1 MTAVLLAGA
10 VAGLG
15 LVLAVSALV
24 ARGPSGPV
32 ALARLDLARER
43 RGRAARLA
51 ATAIRDRTESPAAR
65 RLGAGLADLLA
76 SRGISL
82 DPVRRDLAITGRSLE
97 SHLAQ
102 SLATAAAGS
111 VSIGVAGL
119 VWSLVV
125 SGTAVTAFPLAG
137 LAAGGLVGAVLPTVA
152 VRTRATERRG
162 DFRHT
167 VGAFLDLVA
176 LNLAGGRGVPEALM
190 SAAAIGDSPAM
201 QAITRTLED
210 ARLQGITPW
219 AALGRLG
226 DELGIEELV
235 DLASALGLVAD
246 DGAKIR
252 DSLAA
257 RAATLRR
264 RELADLE
271 GKAQE
276 RSQTM
281 LLAQFLMCAGFLVFL
296 IYPPLANV
304 LASEAL

>member
-1 MTAVLLAGA
+1 MTGVLVAGA
-10 VAGLG
+10 MTGLG
-15 LVLAVSALV
+15 LLLAIGALV
-24 ARGPSGPV
+24 ARVPSGPV
-32 ALARLDLARER
+32 ALARLDLARRR
-43 RGRAARLA
+43 RGRDAVLA
-51 ATAIRDRTESPAAR
+51 ATATRDRAESLAAR
-65 RLGAGLADLLA
+65 RVGAAVADILA
-76 SRGISL
+76 SHGIAL
-82 DPVRRDLAITGRSLE
+82 DQVRTDLAITGRSLE

-102 SLATAAAGS
+102 SLATAAAGAWS
-111 VSIGVAGL
+111 MGAGGL
-119 VWSLVV
+119 VWSVV
-125 SGTAVTAFPLAG
+125 AGGPLTAVPLA
-137 LAAGGLVGAVLPTVA
+137 AVAIGGLVGAVLPTVA
-152 VRTRATERRG
+152 VRTRAKERRS

-176 LNLAGGRGVPEALM
+176 LNLAGGRGVPEALT
-190 SAAAIGDSPAM
+190 SAAEIGDSWAM
-201 QAITRTLED
+201 RAVTRTLED
-210 ARLQGITPW
+210 ARLQGTTPW

-226 DELGIEELV
+226 GELGIEELV

-252 DSLAA
+252 ASLAA

-281 LLAQFLMCAGFLVFL
+281 LLAQFLLCAGFLVFL

-304 LASEAL
+304 LASGAL